1 MTSLDITTTR
11 SPLSL
16 DDAPA
21 LTALLNRIDRAD
33 ERGEPAEE
41 PSIREWLT
49 TPGLDLERDS
59 LALRSGGDLIGFAA
73 VDVHPSVDRD
83 GRVRCQLMGGV
94 DPAQRRQGLG
104 GELLTWS
111 QERAAALAAE
121 RHPGLEQAVFRI
133 SGGRDPRPG
142 RSGGGADIRP
152 LLERRG
158 YTRAR
163 SWLTMVRHLPDIA
176 LTTPPV
182 GDVQVVAP
190 TDAEREAT
198 RLAHI
203 AAFADHWGSAPVSAE
218 RWGRWWDSY
227 TARRD
232 QATVALD
239 AEGTVLA
246 YVITS
251 EDTPGVLHIALVG
264 TRPEARGRGLA
275 RAVIART
282 LASAAEAGYA
292 RAELEVDAESLTGAT
307 RLYDALGFSQED
319 VHATY
324 ERSVL

>member
-49 TPGLDLERDS
+49 MPGLDLERDS

-176 LTTPPV
+176 LTTPPQS
-182 GDVQVVAP
+182 D
-190 TDAEREAT
+190 R
-198 RLAHI
+198 
-203 AAFADHWGSAPVSAE
+203 
-218 RWGRWWDSY
+218 
-227 TARRD
+227 
-232 QATVALD
+232 
-239 AEGTVLA
+239 
-246 YVITS
+246 
-251 EDTPGVLHIALVG
+251 
-264 TRPEARGRGLA
+264 
-275 RAVIART
+275 
-282 LASAAEAGYA
+282 
-292 RAELEVDAESLTGAT
+292 
-307 RLYDALGFSQED
+307 
-319 VHATY
+319 
-324 ERSVL
+324 